1 MKVLIDVPDRFLK
14 RAARMMAALSPLYS
28 AKLRPMIKAAPDKIM
43 ASKQPVCVD
52 AGILEKADDNDARC
66 SYEAIMMSI
75 STLAVGQFAGFLE
88 D

>member
-1 MKVLIDVPDRFLK
+1 MKVLIDVPDKFLK
-14 RAARMMAALSPLYS
+14 RAARMMAALSPLYN
-28 AKLRPMIKAAPDKIM
+28 AKLKPMIEAVPDKIM
-43 ASKQPVCVD
+43 EDQQPVCVD
-52 AGILEKADDNDARC
+52 AGLLETADDNDARC